1 MSPLI
6 PTLTALLVIFGAGF
20 GVNTL
25 LPRNTQRIAM
35 TELIALSWLL
45 GGAVISLS
53 LWLLGISLRGV
64 LLQVAVTIIS
74 LGLTLIGVAQWRKN
88 RLLLRVPWPLNW
100 IEGVLGTLLCLEI
113 ALVFLFTF
121 QHTLGW
127 DGLLI
132 WELKARYAYLNG
144 GALPAEYFV
153 DATRAFS
160 HQDYPLFLP
169 MIEMWL
175 YFWIGNCDQYWV
187 KLIFPVFYAVG
198 TVLLA
203 QAGASWSRKR
213 WVGLLAANLLLFV
226 PFLTRA
232 AGGII
237 LGYADVPLSIVYLA
251 AFYFLSVFASENSKT
266 ALSAFIVL
274 TAILPWI
281 KQEGIILWFVL
292 GSCGAFIIWR
302 RRGIFPAL
310 VSILPGVAMILSWK
324 IYLIAMHARSSQDFL
339 SINFSLLHSN
349 FYRLGPILASLFK
362 EATTVSHW
370 SLLWLATSVAFL
382 CFAFCRRNERAI
394 LVMICSVVP
403 LALYCCTYLF
413 SAWPDYLHH
422 VGSSLP
428 RLLLQ
433 VAPLSIL
440 SIALALAPRRNHSP
454 TQADR

>member
-1 MSPLI
+1 MSQLI
-6 PTLTALLVIFGAGF
+6 PTLAALLVIFGAGF
-20 GVNTL
+20 GVSSL
-25 LPRNTQRIAM
+25 LPRNTQRIAV
-35 TELIALSWLL
+35 TELIILSWLL
-45 GGAVISLS
+45 GGAVVSLS
-53 LWLLGISLRGV
+53 LWLLGTSLRD
-64 LLQVAVTIIS
+64 LPLQVAVTIIS
-74 LGLTLIGVAQWRKN
+74 LGLTLIGVARWRQNKPF
-88 RLLLRVPWPLNW
+88 LHIPWPLNW
-100 IEGVLGTLLCLEI
+100 IEAVLAILLCLEI

-144 GALPAEYFV
+144 GALPPEYFA

-169 MIEMWL
+169 MIEMWV
-175 YFWIGNCDQYWV
+175 YFWLGDCDQYWV
-187 KLIFPVFYAVG
+187 KLIFPIFYAVG
-198 TVLLA
+198 TLLLA
-203 QAGASWSRKR
+203 QAAASWSSKR
-213 WVGLLAANLLLFV
+213 WIGLLAANLFFFV

-237 LGYADVPLSIVYLA
+237 LGYADVPLSIIYLA
-251 AFYFLSVFASENSKT
+251 AFYFLSVFASENSKM
-266 ALSAFIVL
+266 ALSAFIAL
-274 TAILPWI
+274 AAMLPWM
-281 KQEGIILWFVL
+281 KHEGIVLWLVL

-310 VSILPGVAMILSWK
+310 LSILPGLAVILSWK
-324 IYLIAMHARSSQDFL
+324 IYLIMMHARLSQDFL

-349 FYRLGPILASLFK
+349 FYRLGPVLASLFE
-362 EATTVSHW
+362 EATTISHW
-370 SLLWLATSVAFL
+370 SLLWVATFLAFL
-382 CFAFCRRNERAI
+382 NFACCRRNERAI
-394 LVMICSVVP
+394 LVMICSVTP

-422 VGSSLP
+422 VRSSLP

-440 SIALALAPRRNHSP
+440 SIALALAPRRNRSP
-454 TQADR
+454 FEADG